1 MRIMKTFKKN
11 AGTLLLLVLALG
23 CLLLLVLRN
32 QQAVLSKPGRLQFI
46 GEYSADGESWS
57 PMEGADFSTW
67 EGDLF
72 LRGHFDTDIPEG
84 LRISWYR
91 DHIGVEL
98 LVNGELVGC
107 DTTAMLLEMGISI
120 MPDVCGGLWDYQLSP
135 GITPEDT
142 VEIRLYDPHPHGNE
156 KAVGE
161 FLNNLFVTG
170 NTPVVI
176 QGHLKPFSSPWQA
189 FGMALIIAALLM
201 LGGALASLV
210 MRSPFGGML
219 WRYGLTSLFA
229 GGFLILDTVNIS
241 FISELIVFNTYGK
254 ILCGMLAVYFGQL
267 CLCGK
272 LTGKRQTVADLAVG
286 ISALLDCLL
295 ILLSLTG
302 RLLYDELFYWR
313 IFQWVLCP
321 VLMACAALELRYKK
335 DDWDWVIS
343 GLLLMGAL
351 LLDMAG
357 VGESMYSHGTCAKL
371 MFLVLFGGHAVVAV
385 RHMVMDHRASIRAE
399 QLEKE
404 LEDSRIA
411 AMLSQLQPHFLY
423 NVLNSIYQLCE
434 VDPKTAQD
442 AIEKFS
448 DYLRSNMASL
458 EEKELIP
465 FEEELHH
472 IETYLSLEKI
482 RFPST
487 LQAEEDIQATQF
499 KVPPLTVQVLVENAV
514 KHGVTKKRGGGTV
527 TVATREEPD
536 FWRIT
541 VSDTGRGFDPD
552 HYGEDGKKHF
562 GLRNAKERLRA
573 MVGGTMTITSAP
585 GQGTKVEIR
594 IPKGERK

>member
-1 MRIMKTFKKN
+1 MKTLKKN
-11 AGTLLLLVLALG
+11 TGTFLLLLLAAV
-23 CLLLLVLRN
+23 CLLAEVVTN
-32 QQAVLSKPGRLQFI
+32 QQSVLTKPWHLRLF
-46 GEYSADGESWS
+46 GEYSADGELWQPITEDAVSSWK
-57 PMEGADFSTW
+57 
-67 EGDLF
+67 GDVY
-72 LRGHFDTDIPEG
+72 LRGHFDTDVPEG
-84 LRISWYR
+84 SRISWYL
-91 DHIGVEL
+91 DHIGVEMF
-98 LVNGELVGC
+98 VNGEMVGC
-107 DTTAMLLEMGISI
+107 DTIAMMMEMG
-120 MPDVCGGLWDYQLSP
+120 MAVTPDFCGSQWYYELSP
-135 GITPEDT
+135 GILPEDT
-142 VEIRLYDPHPHGNE
+142 VEFHLFDPHPHGNGQ
-156 KAVGE
+156 AVWE
-161 FLNNLFVTG
+161 FLDNIFVTG
-170 NTPVVI
+170 NSPVVL
-176 QGHLKPFSSPWQA
+176 QGYLKPYSTPWRTC
-189 FGMALIIAALLM
+189 GLVLIIAALLM

-219 WRYGLTSLFA
+219 WRYGLVSLFA
-229 GGFLILDTVNIS
+229 GGYMCLDTVDIS

-254 ILCGMLAVYFGQL
+254 ALCAMLAVYFGQL
-267 CLCGK
+267 CLCGG
-272 LTGKRQTVADLAVG
+272 LTGRRQTVG
-286 ISALLDCLL
+286 TYALLVSAVLNSFWILRGLL
-295 ILLSLTG
+295 G
-302 RLLYDELFYWR
+302 GLLYEELFYWQLS
-313 IFQWVLCP
+313 QWVLCP
-321 VLMACAALELRYKK
+321 LLMVCGALELIRKPRN
-335 DDWDWVIS
+335 WPWIAS
-343 GLLLMGAL
+343 GLLLVGAV
-351 LLDMAG
+351 LLDFAG
-357 VGESMYSHGTCAKL
+357 AGESMYSHGTCAKL
-371 MFLVLFGGHAVVAV
+371 VFLVLFVIQAVAAV
-385 RHMVMDHRASIRAE
+385 RHMILDHRGSLRAK

-527 TVATREEPD
+527 TIATREEKD

-573 MVGGTMTITSAP
+573 MVGGTMTIESAP
-585 GQGTKVEIR
+585 GQGTRVEIR